1 MPPSLA
7 QPTRRGTAA
16 LLPALGLSA
25 QTAVPA
31 AEPPLFAIQAFAIE
45 VGRAFPRIA
54 LDPEQLDAL
63 SVALANGVP
72 TILRRSWEDHFDD
85 RE

>member
-45 VGRAFPRIA
+45 VHPFNVFYGGSVQPR
-54 LDPEQLDAL
+54 P
-63 SVALANGVP
+63 
-72 TILRRSWEDHFDD
+72 LRR
-85 RE
+85 